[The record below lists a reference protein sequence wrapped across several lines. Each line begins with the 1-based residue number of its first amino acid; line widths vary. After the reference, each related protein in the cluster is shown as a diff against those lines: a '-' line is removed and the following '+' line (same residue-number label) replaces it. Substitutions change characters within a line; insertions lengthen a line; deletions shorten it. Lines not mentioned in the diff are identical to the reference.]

1 MVLPCLQ
8 AARLL
13 GDAAIPINTMLLGAS
28 LSNGPSWHAVPRP
41 TVVGIVLS
49 KLLLMPIVALILGAA
64 LRSIVRCV
72 QWALPGCFV
81 GIGTGPSPGRNG
93 WYEATS
99 QKRSA
104 RGDGSAWGHTR

>member
-1 MVLPCLQ
+1 MALPCLQ

-28 LSNGPSWHAVPRP
+28 LSNGPSWHAVPPP

-72 QWALPGCFV
+72 QRSLPGCLW
-81 GIGTGPSPGRNG
+81 GAEPG
-93 WYEATS
+93 
-99 QKRSA
+99 
-104 RGDGSAWGHTR
+104 